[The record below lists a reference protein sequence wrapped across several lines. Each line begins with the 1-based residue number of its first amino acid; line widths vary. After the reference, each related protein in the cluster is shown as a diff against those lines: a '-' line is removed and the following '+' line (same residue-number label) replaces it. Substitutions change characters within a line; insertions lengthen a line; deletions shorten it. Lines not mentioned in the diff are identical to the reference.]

1 MWVQNLCEFFCWF
14 QKFCLNFKGS
24 CSSLGF
30 AKTKKKHQSKKDQV
44 LVAKNSDGR
53 QEDPQILYMET
64 LSPCVVPS
72 RQWFGCQLLLPLNF
86 TPIMQEFSSSEPHFL
101 RRWPILRDPQQV
113 TTIEK
118 ADISNKDTNGLC
130 FKCSVKEICLSFGAF
145 TLKELCFLFS
155 VLLPSS
161 SGSTHPQV
169 TSSFIMSFEISASP
183 QTS

>member
-1 MWVQNLCEFFCWF
+1 MVWLPASASIEF
-14 QKFCLNFKGS
+14 
-24 CSSLGF
+24 
-30 AKTKKKHQSKKDQV
+30 
-44 LVAKNSDGR
+44 
-53 QEDPQILYMET
+53 Y
-64 LSPCVVPS
+64 
-72 RQWFGCQLLLPLNF
+72 
-86 TPIMQEFSSSEPHFL
+86 PHHARVFL
-101 RRWPILRDPQQV
+101 IWATFLWRWPILRDPQQV

-169 TSSFIMSFEISASP
+169 TSSLIMPFEISVLL
-183 QTS
+183 QTWYSKHILSHCEESQMHFSCSLRLCYTTIWPICDGAAAAAISKEEWCFL